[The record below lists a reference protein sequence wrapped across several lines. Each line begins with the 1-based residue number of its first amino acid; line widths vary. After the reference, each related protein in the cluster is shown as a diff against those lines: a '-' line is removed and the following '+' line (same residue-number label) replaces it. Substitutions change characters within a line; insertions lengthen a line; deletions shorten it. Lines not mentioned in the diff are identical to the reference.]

1 MWLNVNIRLF
11 HFDACRITVV
21 HHKIKWIDNILGDWR
36 SECDSEPNLIFV
48 THSIGAHFAQSLL
61 LRRPDIL
68 AKTKHIIH
76 LMPFIRFDPPPMKKC
91 LLSSTAHAY
100 EYTTPMMTILSR
112 VMLLA
117 LPRKWIDSYL
127 KQAGMDC
134 TRDREIAMDIFLNPK
149 MVKNHLEL
157 GLQEIRGEFLFTIAF
172 AGNHISS
179 RLYSLR

>member
-1 MWLNVNIRLF
+1 
-11 HFDACRITVV
+11 
-21 HHKIKWIDNILGDWR
+21 
-36 SECDSEPNLIFV
+36 
-48 THSIGAHFAQSLL
+48 
-61 LRRPDIL
+61 
-68 AKTKHIIH
+68 
-76 LMPFIRFDPPPMKKC
+76 MKKC